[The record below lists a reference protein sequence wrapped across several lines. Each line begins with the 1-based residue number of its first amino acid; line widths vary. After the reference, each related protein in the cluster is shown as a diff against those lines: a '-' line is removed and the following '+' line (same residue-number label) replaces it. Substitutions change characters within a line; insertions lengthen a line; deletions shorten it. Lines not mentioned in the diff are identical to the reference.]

1 MQRQSRLIVWIM
13 TGFMMY
19 LSGCERHE
27 AETSATASNYST
39 ATATPQIP
47 AASADVG
54 VTIDNFTY
62 KPQKI
67 TVQAGTR
74 VTWINHDDVPH
85 TVTANDGQF
94 RSGALDSDQK
104 FVHQF
109 DRPGTYPYF
118 CSVHTHMTGTVIVK

>member
-1 MQRQSRLIVWIM
+1 MRLDCRLHPRTKEPIMQRQSRFIAWIV

-27 AETSATASNYST
+27 TATSPAASNYST
-39 ATATPQIP
+39 PSATPQIP

-54 VTIDNFTY
+54 VTIDNFTF
-62 KPQKI
+62 KPQTL

-85 TVTANDGQF
+85 TVTANDSEF
-94 RSGALDSDQK
+94 KSAAL
-104 FVHQF
+104 
-109 DRPGTYPYF
+109 
-118 CSVHTHMTGTVIVK
+118 